1 MDDFTGI
8 VHNVFL
14 ELYTELNLESIELF
28 QMNDEQYGHIVCALP
43 EKKIQE
49 QTIDSLYGFLKG
61 KTFKLPVFI
70 RDRVA
75 MYVAVVKD
83 NMTDEDKIEFTE
95 KILILQNVAAVGN
108 FSDSIAA
115 SYKVMEDALDRVPVG
130 VAVLD
135 NESRRVLLLNSVA
148 ARSESV
154 QSIMGKALKLYT
166 DTGKQTLEDI
176 YDNSSGLW
184 YDVNFSGRK

>member
-49 QTIDSLYGFLKG
+49 QTINSLHRFLKG

-70 RDRVA
+70 RDRAA

-83 NMTDEDKIEFTE
+83 NMTD
-95 KILILQNVAAVGN
+95 
-108 FSDSIAA
+108 
-115 SYKVMEDALDRVPVG
+115 
-130 VAVLD
+130 
-135 NESRRVLLLNSVA
+135 
-148 ARSESV
+148 
-154 QSIMGKALKLYT
+154 
-166 DTGKQTLEDI
+166 
-176 YDNSSGLW
+176 
-184 YDVNFSGRK
+184 